1 MLTTL
6 APPTPTATPT
16 AAAPPP
22 PGLALAASVHQRALR
37 LADRHGERGQGTVE
51 YVALAMLVAAL
62 MAGVVL
68 VAGKAGGADIANAIA
83 RKIKGAIDGAGKR

>member
-1 MLTTL
+1 MS
-6 APPTPTATPT
+6 AIAVPRT
-16 AAAPPP
+16 AAPVPATV
-22 PGLALAASVHQRALR
+22 PGALAARAHHRVLR
-37 LADRHGERGQGTVE
+37 LHDRAVRLREERGQGTVE